1 MSERFE
7 SSGCLHST
15 ANFLDSSSSLAVLGM
30 NGLRQQQQSDQSHVA
45 QQSRR
50 DKLRVPHTSSSH
62 QLQDFSNHLVQ
73 LPNKYSALS
82 NSHSDVFQVRSFR
95 DSSSTDLLSHQ
106 HHHQHDPITTTTSN
120 TSSVF
125 PSHNQHSE
133 IHHNPSML
141 LADDQK
147 DVIFNQEPN
156 CVEPSVIRA
165 ISLDHHDSSSFA
177 NSSSSYRVVPSN
189 YMPTSSSKLLND
201 QQTLSH
207 WKGQQSCDWISNFV
221 NGSSSNNSN
230 SNTRSMKEVDFSVAP
245 LYMKHGCHGYQD
257 VQSSFTNANQVSEI
271 SNQDCHKPYGEMNF
285 SNSPLNIYQTSLQD
299 VVTTSSNMGF
309 EMVPLVQ
316 QKLRETGNGS
326 SWVDGGNELVLL
338 PSYVNQPSASQVN
351 EPSTTWMNRPVDHG
365 SSSSSHHWNGEL
377 GFATDKRG
385 GNFVGGDPT
394 TQSLSLSLSS
404 HRPHT
409 ELHAPPY
416 GDRFGSDLN
425 LQSKMGTCSGSQD
438 TRNNNPCYL
447 FPDQQSTTRYKA
459 GNCVEN
465 IASSSAYARRCTG
478 PLGPFTGYATILKN
492 SKFLKPAQQ
501 LLDEFCGITGSKIV
515 ASGETSDKGCREV
528 RSLADLVN
536 DESEIVR
543 RYGNSGVSS
552 SICSS
557 KTVGEGRVGSG
568 HCQSYQPEFQQ
579 KKAKLLYMLEEVCR
593 RYKQYHQQM
602 QMVVSSFESV
612 AGLDAATP
620 YTSLALRTISKH
632 FRCLKNTIA
641 DQLRLI
647 RKALGEEFS
656 SPTSRASSNKGDA
669 MVPRLRL
676 IDQNPGKQTVL
687 GNSLGFL
694 ETQHHIWRPQR
705 GLPERS
711 VAVLRAW
718 LFEHFLHPYPTDT
731 DKHMLATQTGLTRS
745 QVSNWFINARVR
757 VWKPMVEEMHMLETK
772 ASSDVDLC
780 PGKQSSIKSNMMDC
794 SSQRIREYQC
804 ADELMVNPISG
815 RGQECLNII
824 TSNAEVGQSSEQQWH
839 QEKRSRMECQIPS
852 SDMDGG
858 YVGFIPYHQSALELG
873 GLGSV
878 SLTLGLRR
886 SAESVQQQQQQHE
899 DHLRRH
905 FGGQMVHDF
914 VG

>member
-15 ANFLDSSSSLAVLGM
+15 ANFLDNPSSLAVLGM

-62 QLQDFSNHLVQ
+62 QLQDFAGHLVQ

-82 NSHSDVFQVRSFR
+82 NNHSDVFRVSSFR
-95 DSSSTDLLSHQ
+95 DCSSSDLLSH
-106 HHHQHDPITTTTSN
+106 HHHQHDPIPTTN
-120 TSSVF
+120 TSSIF

-141 LADDQK
+141 LADERK
-147 DVIFNQEPN
+147 DVIMNQEPN
-156 CVEPSVIRA
+156 CVQPSSVIRA
-165 ISLDHHDSSSFA
+165 ISIDHQDSPSFA
-177 NSSSSYRVVPSN
+177 NSSSSYRVVPSDF
-189 YMPTSSSKLLND
+189 MPPSSSSKVLND
-201 QQTLSH
+201 QQTLSY

-221 NGSSSNNSN
+221 NGSSSNNIN
-230 SNTRSMKEVDFSVAP
+230 TNTRSMKEVDFSAAP
-245 LYMKHGCHGYQD
+245 LYMKHGCNGYQD
-257 VQSSFTNANQVSEI
+257 VQSSFTTSNQVPEI
-271 SNQDCHKPYGEMNF
+271 SNQDCQKPYGEMNF
-285 SNSPLNIYQTSLQD
+285 NNSSLNVYQTSLQD

-309 EMVPLVQ
+309 EMVPLVE

-338 PSYVNQPSASQVN
+338 PSYVNQSSVSQVN
-351 EPSTTWMNRPVDHG
+351 EASTTWTNRPVDHG

-377 GFATDKRG
+377 GFAADKRG

-404 HRPHT
+404 HRPPS

-425 LQSKMGTCSGSQD
+425 MQYKMGTCSGSQD
-438 TRNNNPCYL
+438 TRSNNPGYL
-447 FPDQQSTTRYKA
+447 FLDQLSPTRFKA
-459 GNCVEN
+459 GNSVEN
-465 IASSSAYARRCTG
+465 IAGSSAYARRCSG

-501 LLDEFCGITGSKIV
+501 LLDEFCGITGSKLV
-515 ASGETSDKGCREV
+515 ATERTDKGFREV
-528 RSLADLVN
+528 SSLSDLVN
-536 DESEIVR
+536 DESEIGR
-543 RYGNSGVSS
+543 RDGNSGVSS

-557 KTVGEGRVGSG
+557 VGEGRVGSG

-620 YTSLALRTISKH
+620 YTSLALKTISKH

-647 RKALGEEFS
+647 RKALGEDFS
-656 SPTSRASSNKGDA
+656 SPTSRVSSNKGDA
-669 MVPRLRL
+669 TVPRLRF
-676 IDQNPGKQTVL
+676 IDQNPGKQAAL
-687 GNSLGFL
+687 GNRLGFL

-772 ASSDVDLC
+772 ASSDVDLS
-780 PGKQSSIKSNMMDC
+780 PGRQSSIKPSMVDC
-794 SSQRIREYQC
+794 SGQRIREYQC
-804 ADELMVNPISG
+804 NDELMVNPISG
-815 RGQECLNII
+815 RGQEYLNII
-824 TSNAEVGQSSEQQWH
+824 SSNAEVGQSSEQQWH

-852 SDMDGG
+852 SGMDGG
-858 YVGFIPYHQSALELG
+858 YMGFIPYHQSALELG

-886 SAESVQQQQQQHE
+886 SAESGQQQQQHE

>member
-7 SSGCLHST
+7 TSGCLHST
-15 ANFLDSSSSLAVLGM
+15 ANFLDNSSSLAVIGM
-30 NGLRQQQQSDQSHVA
+30 NGLRQPQQSDQSHVA

-62 QLQDFSNHLVQ
+62 QLQDFANHLVQ

-82 NSHSDVFQVRSFR
+82 NNHSDVFRVSSFR
-95 DSSSTDLLSHQ
+95 DCSSSDLLSH
-106 HHHQHDPITTTTSN
+106 HHHQHDPITTTN
-120 TSSVF
+120 TSSIF

-141 LADDQK
+141 LADEQK
-147 DVIFNQEPN
+147 DVIMNQEPN
-156 CVEPSVIRA
+156 CVQSSVIRA
-165 ISLDHHDSSSFA
+165 ISIDHHDSPSFA
-177 NSSSSYRVVPSN
+177 NSSSSYRVVPSKF
-189 YMPTSSSKLLND
+189 MPTSSSSKVLDD
-201 QQTLSH
+201 QQTLSY
-207 WKGQQSCDWISNFV
+207 WKGQESCEWISNFV
-221 NGSSSNNSN
+221 NGSSSNNTN
-230 SNTRSMKEVDFSVAP
+230 SNTRSMKEVDFSAAP
-245 LYMKHGCHGYQD
+245 LYMKHGCNGYQD
-257 VQSSFTNANQVSEI
+257 VQSSFNTANQVPEI
-271 SNQDCHKPYGEMNF
+271 SNQDCQKPYGEMNF
-285 SNSPLNIYQTSLQD
+285 SDSPLNVYQTSLHN

-309 EMVPLVQ
+309 EMVPLVE
-316 QKLRETGNGS
+316 QKLREMGNGS
-326 SWVDGGNELVLL
+326 SWVDGGHELVLL
-338 PSYVNQPSASQVN
+338 PSYVNQSNASQVN
-351 EPSTTWMNRPVDHG
+351 EASTTWMNRPVDHG

-385 GNFVGGDPT
+385 GDFLGGDPT

-404 HRPHT
+404 HRPPS

-416 GDRFGSDLN
+416 GDRFDSALN
-425 LQSKMGTCSGSQD
+425 IQSKMGTCSGSQD
-438 TRNNNPCYL
+438 TRSNNPGYL
-447 FPDQQSTTRYKA
+447 FSDQLSPTHFKA
-459 GNCVEN
+459 GNSFEN
-465 IASSSAYARRCTG
+465 IAGSSAYARRCSG

-501 LLDEFCGITGSKIV
+501 LLDEFCGMSGSKLI
-515 ASGETSDKGCREV
+515 AAGEMSDKGFREV
-528 RSLADLVN
+528 TSLSDLVN
-536 DESEIVR
+536 DESEIGR
-543 RYGNSGVSS
+543 RDGNSGVSS

-579 KKAKLLYMLEEVCR
+579 KKAKLLYILEEVCR

-620 YTSLALRTISKH
+620 YTSLALKTISKH

-647 RKALGEEFS
+647 RKALGEDFS
-656 SPTSRASSNKGDA
+656 SPTSRVSSNKGDA
-669 MVPRLRL
+669 TVPRLRF
-676 IDQNPGKQTVL
+676 IDQNPGKQAAL

-694 ETQHHIWRPQR
+694 ETQHQIWRPQR

-718 LFEHFLHPYPTDT
+718 LFEHFLHPYPTDA

-772 ASSDVDLC
+772 ASSDVDLI
-780 PGKQSSIKSNMMDC
+780 PGRQSSIKPSMMDC

-804 ADELMVNPISG
+804 TDELMVKPISG
-815 RGQECLNII
+815 RGQEYLNII
-824 TSNAEVGQSSEQQWH
+824 SSNAEVGQSSEQQWH

-852 SDMDGG
+852 SGMDGG
-858 YVGFIPYHQSALELG
+858 YMGFIPYHQSALELG
-873 GLGSV
+873 GIGSV

-886 SAESVQQQQQQHE
+886 STESVQQQQQHE

-914 VG
+914 AG